1 MEQFKITFLSF
12 VLVGLFAESALATE
26 IQWATGCTSFQS
38 PAIISLS
45 YNTNSREI
53 TLYRSWPS
61 NHTQQVD
68 IYLAERLNPLFETTS
83 FQSPYNQEK
92 LSVEFGSKKS
102 FRLAEQES
110 QVDYFCAYYSFDT
123 N

>member
-1 MEQFKITFLSF
+1 MNQFKIAFLSF
-12 VLVGLFAESALATE
+12 VVAGLFATSAQATE

-38 PAIISLS
+38 PAIISVS
-45 YNTNSREI
+45 YNTNSRQV

-61 NHTQQVD
+61 NHIQQVD
-68 IYLAERLNPLFETTS
+68 IYRAERLNPLFETTP

-92 LSVEFGSKKS
+92 LSVEFGTKKS
-102 FRLAEQES
+102 FTLDDQGR
-110 QVDYFCAYYSFDT
+110 QVDYFCVYYSFDM